1 MTETHVR
8 EWTLGAELGRGGMGI
23 VYEARHQLLPGAFA
37 MKVIRPELAQD
48 PSLRQRM
55 LQEASLL
62 STLRHAHIVQ
72 AQAPF
77 EEGGIL
83 YLPLERLEGE
93 PLDIRLR
100 RESGPIALAECV
112 AVGLQTAAAVA
123 FAHSRGVLHRDLKP
137 GNLFLTQKAGHPV
150 WVKVL
155 DFGLAKSSAE
165 QSMTAA
171 GSAVGTPAY
180 MSPEVLKGHPATPAA
195 DVYAIGLILYR
206 MLTGRPAFEVPDAHS
221 TPWAAV
227 GAVFQAHQAGIP
239 PVGRFAPVPA
249 PLVTL
254 VAECIAENPLARPT
268 DASVLLRRLQEATGG
283 QATGGQATGARLG
296 PVVITSSP
304 LSNADVTTGKP
315 REDMMA
321 STVVPVAS
329 FRPTAS
335 DPLTAAGSAAVSTP
349 RGASP
354 TVSAAAPVGTGTG
367 IAATI
372 SGLPKSTRLA
382 IAGAA
387 VVLIGVLAFALWP
400 KKNAPD
406 NKKVTTAAAEPLP
419 AGMVPVA
426 AGEFVM
432 GYAEGD
438 EHEKPVRKVFVSAY
452 AIDRTEVTV
461 EDYWACV
468 NAKACTLPAP
478 SDWVQ
483 TDTPKHPIR
492 NINWDQAS
500 TYCNFVGKRLPTEAE
515 WEKAA
520 RGTDGRIYPWGN
532 DFTPGLVGVS
542 SEEGALEMPGDV
554 GQYPGGQSP
563 YGAFDMSG
571 SVTEWVSDWYGPYT
585 PDDFNDPKGPVS
597 GTERALRGSNYQ
609 YDVNTQR
616 ATIRGWAPPATTSLY
631 FGVRCAKSM

>member
-1 MTETHVR
+1 LTQTHVR

-23 VYEARHQLLPGAFA
+23 VYDARHQLLPGAFA
-37 MKVIRPELAQD
+37 MKVIRPEFAQD

-62 STLRHAHIVQ
+62 STLRHEHIVL

-77 EEGGIL
+77 EEAGVL

-93 PLDIRLR
+93 PLDVRLR
-100 RESGPIALAECV
+100 REAGPIAVAECV

-137 GNLFLTQKAGHPV
+137 GNLFMTRKAGHPV

-206 MLTGRPAFEVPDAHS
+206 MLSGRPAFEVPDAHS

-249 PLVTL
+249 PLGAL

-268 DASVLLRRLQEATGG
+268 DAGVLLRRLQEATGG
-283 QATGGQATGARLG
+283 QVADARLG

-304 LSNADVTTGKP
+304 LSDSAVATGKP
-315 REDMMA
+315 REDTMA
-321 STVVPVAS
+321 STVVPVGA
-329 FRPTAS
+329 FRPTSS

-354 TVSAAAPVGTGTG
+354 TATTTAPVGTGAG
-367 IAATI
+367 FAATV

-387 VVLIGVLAFALWP
+387 VVLVGVLAFALRP
-400 KKNAPD
+400 KKDAPES
-406 NKKVTTAAAEPLP
+406 KEATPVAAEPVP

-426 AGEFVM
+426 AGEFIM
-432 GYAEGD
+432 GYEEGD
-438 EHEKPVRKVFVSAY
+438 GHEKPARKVYLSAY
-452 AIDRTEVTV
+452 AIDRTEVSV
-461 EDYWACV
+461 EDYWACL
-468 NAKACTLPAP
+468 NAKACTLPAH

-492 NINWDQAS
+492 NVNWDQAAA
-500 TYCNFVGKRLPTEAE
+500 YCAFVGKRLPTEAE

-520 RGTDGRIYPWGN
+520 RGTDGRVYPWGN

-563 YGAFDMSG
+563 YGVFDMSG
-571 SVTEWVSDWYGPYT
+571 GVTEWVADWYGPYLLE
-585 PDDFNDPKGPVS
+585 DMKDPKGPAT
-597 GTERALRGSNYQ
+597 GTERTLRGSNYQ
-609 YDVNTQR
+609 YDANTQR
-616 ATIRGWAPPATTSLY
+616 ATIRGWAPPATTSLQ
-631 FGVRCAKSM
+631 FGFRCAKSM